1 MMKSYQEYIVELGKK
16 IKTYRIMK
24 ELSQEDLSDKTGISK
39 RSISRLEQGES
50 IQMDNL
56 FKILIALD
64 LGDNI
69 DLLVPDQTRRP
80 SYYLEYSDSGPQ
92 RVRKKRV
99 KTTFKWGD
107 ESWILRQR
115 YIYGEPESVLFIRI
129 LINLIP
135 VLSMTRIF
143 SEAESNCLRFIYLFA
158 GQSMSYVDRGPC
170 KKTITNQCIQFDI
183 EFSLDYFLSLL
194 EASQILF
201 Q

>member
-1 MMKSYQEYIVELGKK
+1 MKTMKSYQEYIVELGKK

-80 SYYLEYSDSGPQ
+80 SYYLENPDSGPQ
-92 RVRKKRV
+92 RVRKKKSE
-99 KTTFKWGD
+99 KTSFRRRDK
-107 ESWILRQR
+107 S
-115 YIYGEPESVLFIRI
+115 
-129 LINLIP
+129 
-135 VLSMTRIF
+135 
-143 SEAESNCLRFIYLFA
+143 
-158 GQSMSYVDRGPC
+158 
-170 KKTITNQCIQFDI
+170 
-183 EFSLDYFLSLL
+183 
-194 EASQILF
+194 
-201 Q
+201 

>member
-1 MMKSYQEYIVELGKK
+1 MMDNAHAQKRRINIEMKKSYQEYISELGKK
-16 IKTYRIMK
+16 IKSYRIMK

-69 DLLVPDQTRRP
+69 DLLVSDQTRRP

-107 ESWILRQR
+107 ES
-115 YIYGEPESVLFIRI
+115 
-129 LINLIP
+129 
-135 VLSMTRIF
+135 
-143 SEAESNCLRFIYLFA
+143 
-158 GQSMSYVDRGPC
+158 
-170 KKTITNQCIQFDI
+170 
-183 EFSLDYFLSLL
+183 
-194 EASQILF
+194 
-201 Q
+201 

>member
-1 MMKSYQEYIVELGKK
+1 MKTMKSYQEYIVELGKK

-24 ELSQEDLSDKTGISK
+24 DLSQEDLSDKTGISK

-80 SYYLEYSDSGPQ
+80 SYYLENPDSRPQ

-107 ESWILRQR
+107 ES
-115 YIYGEPESVLFIRI
+115 
-129 LINLIP
+129 
-135 VLSMTRIF
+135 
-143 SEAESNCLRFIYLFA
+143 
-158 GQSMSYVDRGPC
+158 
-170 KKTITNQCIQFDI
+170 
-183 EFSLDYFLSLL
+183 
-194 EASQILF
+194 
-201 Q
+201 

>member
-1 MMKSYQEYIVELGKK
+1 MKMMKSYQEYIVELGKK

-80 SYYLEYSDSGPQ
+80 SYYLDFSDSAPQ
-92 RVRKKRV
+92 RVRKKT
-99 KTTFKWGD
+99 KKSTFKWGD
-107 ESWILRQR
+107 ES
-115 YIYGEPESVLFIRI
+115 
-129 LINLIP
+129 
-135 VLSMTRIF
+135 
-143 SEAESNCLRFIYLFA
+143 
-158 GQSMSYVDRGPC
+158 
-170 KKTITNQCIQFDI
+170 
-183 EFSLDYFLSLL
+183 
-194 EASQILF
+194 
-201 Q
+201 

>member
-1 MMKSYQEYIVELGKK
+1 MQILKRQIRRINIKMMKSYQEYIVELGKK

-107 ESWILRQR
+107 ES
-115 YIYGEPESVLFIRI
+115 
-129 LINLIP
+129 
-135 VLSMTRIF
+135 
-143 SEAESNCLRFIYLFA
+143 
-158 GQSMSYVDRGPC
+158 
-170 KKTITNQCIQFDI
+170 
-183 EFSLDYFLSLL
+183 
-194 EASQILF
+194 
-201 Q
+201 

>member
-1 MMKSYQEYIVELGKK
+1 
-16 IKTYRIMK
+16 MK
-24 ELSQEDLSDKTGISK
+24 ELSQEALSDKTGISK

-107 ESWILRQR
+107 ES
-115 YIYGEPESVLFIRI
+115 
-129 LINLIP
+129 
-135 VLSMTRIF
+135 
-143 SEAESNCLRFIYLFA
+143 
-158 GQSMSYVDRGPC
+158 
-170 KKTITNQCIQFDI
+170 
-183 EFSLDYFLSLL
+183 
-194 EASQILF
+194 
-201 Q
+201 

>member
-1 MMKSYQEYIVELGKK
+1 MNIKMMQSYQEDIVELGKK
-16 IKTYRIMK
+16 IKTYRSMK
-24 ELSQEDLSDKTGISK
+24 GLSQEDLSDKTGISK

-107 ESWILRQR
+107 ES
-115 YIYGEPESVLFIRI
+115 
-129 LINLIP
+129 
-135 VLSMTRIF
+135 
-143 SEAESNCLRFIYLFA
+143 
-158 GQSMSYVDRGPC
+158 
-170 KKTITNQCIQFDI
+170 
-183 EFSLDYFLSLL
+183 
-194 EASQILF
+194 
-201 Q
+201 

>member
-1 MMKSYQEYIVELGKK
+1 MKTMKSYQEYIVELGKK

-50 IQMDNL
+50 IQVDNL

-80 SYYLEYSDSGPQ
+80 SYYLENSDSRPQ

-107 ESWILRQR
+107 ES
-115 YIYGEPESVLFIRI
+115 
-129 LINLIP
+129 
-135 VLSMTRIF
+135 
-143 SEAESNCLRFIYLFA
+143 
-158 GQSMSYVDRGPC
+158 
-170 KKTITNQCIQFDI
+170 
-183 EFSLDYFLSLL
+183 
-194 EASQILF
+194 
-201 Q
+201 

>member
-1 MMKSYQEYIVELGKK
+1 MKTMKSYQEYIVELGKK
-16 IKTYRIMK
+16 IKAYRIMK

-69 DLLVPDQTRRP
+69 DLLVPDQTKRP

-107 ESWILRQR
+107 ES
-115 YIYGEPESVLFIRI
+115 
-129 LINLIP
+129 
-135 VLSMTRIF
+135 
-143 SEAESNCLRFIYLFA
+143 
-158 GQSMSYVDRGPC
+158 
-170 KKTITNQCIQFDI
+170 
-183 EFSLDYFLSLL
+183 
-194 EASQILF
+194 
-201 Q
+201 

>member
-1 MMKSYQEYIVELGKK
+1 MKTMKSYQEYIVELGKK

-24 ELSQEDLSDKTGISK
+24 DLSQEDLSDKTGISK

-50 IQMDNL
+50 IQVDNL

-107 ESWILRQR
+107 ES
-115 YIYGEPESVLFIRI
+115 
-129 LINLIP
+129 
-135 VLSMTRIF
+135 
-143 SEAESNCLRFIYLFA
+143 
-158 GQSMSYVDRGPC
+158 
-170 KKTITNQCIQFDI
+170 
-183 EFSLDYFLSLL
+183 
-194 EASQILF
+194 
-201 Q
+201 

>member
-1 MMKSYQEYIVELGKK
+1 MKTMKSYQEYIVELGKK

-80 SYYLEYSDSGPQ
+80 SYYLENPDSGPQ

-107 ESWILRQR
+107 ES
-115 YIYGEPESVLFIRI
+115 
-129 LINLIP
+129 
-135 VLSMTRIF
+135 
-143 SEAESNCLRFIYLFA
+143 
-158 GQSMSYVDRGPC
+158 
-170 KKTITNQCIQFDI
+170 
-183 EFSLDYFLSLL
+183 
-194 EASQILF
+194 
-201 Q
+201 

>member
-1 MMKSYQEYIVELGKK
+1 MMDNAQKRRINIEMKKSYQEYISELGKK

-80 SYYLEYSDSGPQ
+80 SYYLENPDSRPQ
-92 RVRKKRV
+92 RVRKKKSE
-99 KTTFKWGD
+99 KTTFRWGD
-107 ESWILRQR
+107 ES
-115 YIYGEPESVLFIRI
+115 
-129 LINLIP
+129 
-135 VLSMTRIF
+135 
-143 SEAESNCLRFIYLFA
+143 
-158 GQSMSYVDRGPC
+158 
-170 KKTITNQCIQFDI
+170 
-183 EFSLDYFLSLL
+183 
-194 EASQILF
+194 
-201 Q
+201 

>member
-1 MMKSYQEYIVELGKK
+1 MKTMKSYQEYIVELGKK

-50 IQMDNL
+50 IQVDNL

-64 LGDNI
+64 IGDNI

-80 SYYLEYSDSGPQ
+80 SYYLEYSNSGPQ

-107 ESWILRQR
+107 ES
-115 YIYGEPESVLFIRI
+115 
-129 LINLIP
+129 
-135 VLSMTRIF
+135 
-143 SEAESNCLRFIYLFA
+143 
-158 GQSMSYVDRGPC
+158 
-170 KKTITNQCIQFDI
+170 
-183 EFSLDYFLSLL
+183 
-194 EASQILF
+194 
-201 Q
+201 

>member
-1 MMKSYQEYIVELGKK
+1 MKTIKSYQEYIVELGKK

-24 ELSQEDLSDKTGISK
+24 ELSQEALSDKTGISK

-80 SYYLEYSDSGPQ
+80 SYYLENPDSGPQ

-107 ESWILRQR
+107 ES
-115 YIYGEPESVLFIRI
+115 
-129 LINLIP
+129 
-135 VLSMTRIF
+135 
-143 SEAESNCLRFIYLFA
+143 
-158 GQSMSYVDRGPC
+158 
-170 KKTITNQCIQFDI
+170 
-183 EFSLDYFLSLL
+183 
-194 EASQILF
+194 
-201 Q
+201 

>member
-1 MMKSYQEYIVELGKK
+1 MKMMKSYQEYIVELGKK

-24 ELSQEDLSDKTGISK
+24 ELSQEALSDKTGISK

-50 IQMDNL
+50 IQVDNL

-92 RVRKKRV
+92 RVRKQRV

-107 ESWILRQR
+107 ES
-115 YIYGEPESVLFIRI
+115 
-129 LINLIP
+129 
-135 VLSMTRIF
+135 
-143 SEAESNCLRFIYLFA
+143 
-158 GQSMSYVDRGPC
+158 
-170 KKTITNQCIQFDI
+170 
-183 EFSLDYFLSLL
+183 
-194 EASQILF
+194 
-201 Q
+201 

>member
-1 MMKSYQEYIVELGKK
+1 MKTMKSYQEYIVELGKK

-50 IQMDNL
+50 IQVDNL

-80 SYYLEYSDSGPQ
+80 SYYLDFSDSGPQ

-107 ESWILRQR
+107 ES
-115 YIYGEPESVLFIRI
+115 
-129 LINLIP
+129 
-135 VLSMTRIF
+135 
-143 SEAESNCLRFIYLFA
+143 
-158 GQSMSYVDRGPC
+158 
-170 KKTITNQCIQFDI
+170 
-183 EFSLDYFLSLL
+183 
-194 EASQILF
+194 
-201 Q
+201 

>member
-1 MMKSYQEYIVELGKK
+1 MKTMKSYQEYIAELGKK

-50 IQMDNL
+50 IQVDNL

-80 SYYLEYSDSGPQ
+80 SYYLECSDSRPQ
-92 RVRKKRV
+92 RVRKKRA

-107 ESWILRQR
+107 ES
-115 YIYGEPESVLFIRI
+115 
-129 LINLIP
+129 
-135 VLSMTRIF
+135 
-143 SEAESNCLRFIYLFA
+143 
-158 GQSMSYVDRGPC
+158 
-170 KKTITNQCIQFDI
+170 
-183 EFSLDYFLSLL
+183 
-194 EASQILF
+194 
-201 Q
+201 

>member
-1 MMKSYQEYIVELGKK
+1 MKKSYQEYIVELGKK

-39 RSISRLEQGES
+39 KSISRLEHGES

-64 LGDNI
+64 IGDNI

-80 SYYLEYSDSGPQ
+80 SYYLENPDSGPQ

-107 ESWILRQR
+107 ES
-115 YIYGEPESVLFIRI
+115 
-129 LINLIP
+129 
-135 VLSMTRIF
+135 
-143 SEAESNCLRFIYLFA
+143 
-158 GQSMSYVDRGPC
+158 
-170 KKTITNQCIQFDI
+170 
-183 EFSLDYFLSLL
+183 
-194 EASQILF
+194 
-201 Q
+201 

>member
-1 MMKSYQEYIVELGKK
+1 MKTMKSYQEYIVELGKK

-80 SYYLEYSDSGPQ
+80 SYYLEYSNSGLQ

-107 ESWILRQR
+107 ES
-115 YIYGEPESVLFIRI
+115 
-129 LINLIP
+129 
-135 VLSMTRIF
+135 
-143 SEAESNCLRFIYLFA
+143 
-158 GQSMSYVDRGPC
+158 
-170 KKTITNQCIQFDI
+170 
-183 EFSLDYFLSLL
+183 
-194 EASQILF
+194 
-201 Q
+201 

>member
-1 MMKSYQEYIVELGKK
+1 MKTMKSYQEYIVELGKK

-69 DLLVPDQTRRP
+69 DLLVPDQNRRP
-80 SYYLEYSDSGPQ
+80 SYHLEYSDSGPQ

-107 ESWILRQR
+107 ES
-115 YIYGEPESVLFIRI
+115 
-129 LINLIP
+129 
-135 VLSMTRIF
+135 
-143 SEAESNCLRFIYLFA
+143 
-158 GQSMSYVDRGPC
+158 
-170 KKTITNQCIQFDI
+170 
-183 EFSLDYFLSLL
+183 
-194 EASQILF
+194 
-201 Q
+201 

>member
-1 MMKSYQEYIVELGKK
+1 MEMRKSYQEYISELGKR
-16 IKTYRIMK
+16 IKSYRIMK

-80 SYYLEYSDSGPQ
+80 SYYLEFSDSGPQ

-107 ESWILRQR
+107 ES
-115 YIYGEPESVLFIRI
+115 
-129 LINLIP
+129 
-135 VLSMTRIF
+135 
-143 SEAESNCLRFIYLFA
+143 
-158 GQSMSYVDRGPC
+158 
-170 KKTITNQCIQFDI
+170 
-183 EFSLDYFLSLL
+183 
-194 EASQILF
+194 
-201 Q
+201 

>member
-1 MMKSYQEYIVELGKK
+1 MKTMKSYQEYIVELGKK

-24 ELSQEDLSDKTGISK
+24 ELSQEALSYKTGISK

-107 ESWILRQR
+107 ES
-115 YIYGEPESVLFIRI
+115 
-129 LINLIP
+129 
-135 VLSMTRIF
+135 
-143 SEAESNCLRFIYLFA
+143 
-158 GQSMSYVDRGPC
+158 
-170 KKTITNQCIQFDI
+170 
-183 EFSLDYFLSLL
+183 
-194 EASQILF
+194 
-201 Q
+201 